1 MSFKYKNKMKNIIKA
16 ELNNDFN
23 NTLKLLNLD
32 QYLISINR
40 FMQNEN

>member
-23 NTLKLLNLD
+23 NTLKFLNLD
-32 QYLISINR
+32 KYLLSINM
-40 FMQNEN
+40 FIQNEN

>member
-1 MSFKYKNKMKNIIKA
+1 MAKIKNIIKA

-40 FMQNEN
+40 FIQNEN